1 MRPKPPQ
8 FSSPRVLGLGTHGD
22 AESAPRTRGAGRS
35 KAAPVRIADSDE
47 RAMSRR
53 LNLAT
58 AKYIAGFIGLS
69 SVYTVLSHRRKQL
82 HQLSKEGRRSVILP
96 RELPGHFVRA
106 LRWSQVPA
114 AVDELSQL
122 SGLWLGFYTGSTVL
136 MLTGS
141 GDSISAEHLTGSGL
155 LPAGSPAFE
164 VRRQGDAAAGL
175 FVGQCTASLLFG
187 GLLQLQLPCQ
197 VTACRHASAPGGSEA
212 AAAADDDEVVI
223 TLDCQIASFL
233 PWLRVPMRRIP
244 AATYIPRDERG
255 YVRGPGVAEAVHA
268 VEEAERV
275 S

>member
-1 MRPKPPQ
+1 M
-8 FSSPRVLGLGTHGD
+8 
-22 AESAPRTRGAGRS
+22 
-35 KAAPVRIADSDE
+35 RIADSDE

-69 SVYTVLSHRRKQL
+69 SGYTVLSHRRKQL
-82 HQLSKEGRRSVILP
+82 HQLSKEGRRPVILP

-197 VTACRHASAPGGSEA
+197 VTACRHASAPGGRVA
-212 AAAADDDEVVI
+212 AAAADDDEVAI

-233 PWLRVPMRRIP
+233 PWLRVTMRRIP
-244 AATYIPRDERG
+244 AATYIPRDECG

>member
-1 MRPKPPQ
+1 M
-8 FSSPRVLGLGTHGD
+8 GT
-22 AESAPRTRGAGRS
+22 A
-35 KAAPVRIADSDE
+35 AAPATAPPARGRRS
-47 RAMSRR
+47 MSHR

-82 HQLSKEGRRSVILP
+82 HQLSKEGRRPVVLP

-114 AVDELSQL
+114 TVDELSQL
-122 SGLWLGFYTGSTVL
+122 SGLWLGFYTGSAVL

-141 GDSISAEHLTGSGL
+141 GESISAEHLTGSGL

-197 VTACRHASAPGGSEA
+197 VTACRHAAAPGGSEA
-212 AAAADDDEVVI
+212 AAAADDEEVVI

-244 AATYIPRDERG
+244 AAAYIPRDERG

-268 VEEAERV
+268 VEEAEKI